1 MIDTHKPMTPDLSP
15 YREIIHSLA
24 PLVNHATFNKA
35 FKRRTQ
41 NISNDLS
48 FLIKMEIK
56 RLAKPC
62 IRSIDLRTKVKD
74 ECRLFNYQGIP
85 HYLHV
90 NGIFEFEKLVKRY
103 GEYTFGV
110 YEGVIHFSEQEKR
123 RLETVKTHS
132 VLVQDTELQIPDD
145 KFITPCQELL
155 NFPVRREE
163 RLNYVVNIE
172 VFFADNTSAHAS
184 TLDISVQGLKIRFKD
199 PDTLEK
205 ISVSDPIH
213 VVFRGLDRG
222 TGLAR
227 DSIEYKILGL
237 SGRGAK
243 TCVHLL
249 RADCSVN
256 EHFSQFV
263 LDLIKLQKRRYK
275 VNLDNVEMALS
286 SKVYEQSFS
295 NTIPGLPVFVEKT
308 EDGQLSAAYAS
319 TNACSKRIL
328 DYWLDENHHQM
339 LGYLLNPARLNMLAM
354 DSAAYPQTVV
364 YCFHHIAD
372 EKIYFYS
379 ASSEELLEQPKLA
392 ETFLAYGARRVSWR
406 VFHLTYSDV
415 TPSNAYVPS
424 SVPDGINKE
433 IDKLNKRLSPRLQG
447 RLKNL
452 TGMVTVT
459 DITNAKAQEVY
470 QRRNLDK
477 SNIRLL
483 KFFGHARN
491 KPPRTIETYRHKQK
505 ELRRQTRYILRTPV
519 EVKTN
524 QGFIHGFT
532 EDFSVSGLRLEL
544 DSEFQQRLNS
554 KVQISFPK
562 LQEITDNFDLK
573 NVQYRVKHVNTDR
586 QVLHLQAVSED
597 ETGVAEQFFS
607 QLISNNSDKLQAL
620 EQEEKIPGMSI
631 ALRNLH
637 GKSSPQTCIY
647 VEKQQNGFVPAM
659 ATINQMRASWLQFL
673 HHNANLVSF
682 NLSWL
687 YQDDMQS
694 TAFIRQ
700 SIKMMSLDPKPI
712 STEIYVSFNPSQKRK
727 ENQVYAKWQYQL
739 SSHRA
744 KRSFIKSA
752 NESGQFFAFSV
763 TFNKAL
769 RPDLERLEQELLYL
783 SQHAI
788 HKATYFEERMWDI
801 AATIFLTDIT
811 QEVLYRYR
819 LKASDNVV

>member
-1 MIDTHKPMTPDLSP
+1 MIKIQPKMTPDLSP

-24 PLVNHATFNKA
+24 PLVNHAEFNKA

-41 NISNDLS
+41 NIASDLS
-48 FLIKMEIK
+48 FLIKMEVK

-62 IRSIDLRTKVKD
+62 IRSIDLRTKVND

-110 YEGVIHFSEQEKR
+110 YEGVINFSEEEKR
-123 RLETVKTHS
+123 RMDLVKTQS
-132 VLVQDTELQIPDD
+132 VVVQDTELQIPDD
-145 KFITPCQELL
+145 KFVTPCQELL
-155 NFPVRREE
+155 NFPIRKEE
-163 RLNYVVNIE
+163 RLNYVVAIE
-172 VFFADNTSAHAS
+172 VFFTDNTSAHAS
-184 TLDISVQGLKIRFKD
+184 TLDISVHGLKIRFKD
-199 PDTLEK
+199 PEALEK
-205 ISVSDPIH
+205 ISVAAPIH
-213 VVFRGLDRG
+213 VVFRGLDRS
-222 TGLAR
+222 TGIAR
-227 DSIEYKILGL
+227 DSIEYQILGV
-237 SGRGAK
+237 SGRNAK

-249 RADCSVN
+249 RPNTSPN
-256 EHFSQFV
+256 EQFTDFV
-263 LDLIKLQKRRYK
+263 LELIKLQKRRYK

-286 SKVYEQSFS
+286 SKVYEQSFA
-295 NTIPGLPVFVEKT
+295 NTIPGLPVFIEKT
-308 EDGQLSAAYAS
+308 EEGKLHAAYAS
-319 TNACSKRIL
+319 TNSCSKRIL

-339 LGYLLNPARLNMLAM
+339 LGYLLNENRLRQLTS
-354 DSAAYPQTVV
+354 DSAAYPQTTV

-372 EKIYFYS
+372 DKIYFYS
-379 ASSEELLEQPKLA
+379 ASTEELLEQPKLA
-392 ETFLAYGARRVSWR
+392 ETFLSYGARRVSWR
-406 VFHLTYSDV
+406 VYHLAYSDV
-415 TPSNAYVPS
+415 NPSDAYVPS
-424 SVPDGINKE
+424 SVPDGINRD

-447 RLKNL
+447 RLKSL
-452 TGMVTVT
+452 TGMLTVT
-459 DITNAKAQEVY
+459 DITNSNAQEVY
-470 QRRNLDK
+470 QRRKLDK

-483 KFFGHARN
+483 KYFGHARN
-491 KPPRTIETYRHKQK
+491 KPPKPVETYRHKQK

-519 EVKTN
+519 IVKTN
-524 QGFIHGFT
+524 NGAIHGFT

-544 DSEFQQRLNS
+544 DQEFHQRMNS

-562 LQEITDNFDLK
+562 LQEITQNFELK
-573 NVQYRVKHVNTDR
+573 NVQYRVKHINTDK
-586 QVLHLQAVSED
+586 QVLHLQAVSDD

-607 QLISNNSDKLQAL
+607 QLISNNTDKLQAL
-620 EQEEKIPGMSI
+620 EQEERLPGMGI

-637 GKSSPQTCIY
+637 GKSSPQACIY
-647 VEKQQNGFVPAM
+647 VEKQQNGFMPAM
-659 ATINQMRASWLQFL
+659 ATINQMRASWLKFL

-712 STEIYVSFNPSQKRK
+712 TSEIYVSFDPKQKRK
-727 ENQVYAKWQYQL
+727 DNQVYAKWQYQL
-739 SSHRA
+739 STHRA
-744 KRSFIKSA
+744 KRAFVKA
-752 NESGQFFAFSV
+752 ATESGQFFAFSV

-769 RPDLERLEQELLYL
+769 RPDMERLEQELLYL

-819 LKASDNVV
+819 LPQQDAVD